1 MQWKKL
7 SFSLCSCV
15 TSESDVQKVTQVE
28 SDTICMIHVQHL
40 LKCNFQISVFV
51 WPVLQ
56 TINFRFV
63 PAQFR
68 PIYVGVFSF
77 FWTTGLA
84 GLKYNDQMPNVFK
97 TVTTWAPGPFS
108 TKHISDHERLWLDY
122 HAKVSSSGLE
132 IYIIKSQ
139 LVEYVFACG
148 VCHCSVQ
155 AWALGTGLFFKMET
169 QGNLARRSFPVTKQ
183 ASKIHSHNEGGATTA
198 RGYYIFHLTNNV

>member
-15 TSESDVQKVTQVE
+15 TSESDAQKVTQVE

-40 LKCNFQISVFV
+40 LKRNFQISVFV

-108 TKHISDHERLWLDY
+108 TKQISDHERLWLDY
-122 HAKVSSSGLE
+122 HAKLSSSGLE
-132 IYIIKSQ
+132 IYFIISSM
-139 LVEYVFACG
+139 LEWFYN
-148 VCHCSVQ
+148 S
-155 AWALGTGLFFKMET
+155 
-169 QGNLARRSFPVTKQ
+169 
-183 ASKIHSHNEGGATTA
+183 II
-198 RGYYIFHLTNNV
+198 IFSTHLPTRY